1 MTPEELDAFL
11 RVARAHGATAFRYGD
26 VYVDMAPPRASQA
39 APTPTQ
45 VSSPATSEELMDRA
59 ESLLF
64 AHERFS
70 G

>member
-11 RVARAHGATAFRYGD
+11 RVARAHGVTRLRLGAVSVELGPLPVAAATVARGD
-26 VYVDMAPPRASQA
+26 P
-39 APTPTQ
+39 
-45 VSSPATSEELMDRA
+45 PATSEELMDRA

>member
-11 RVARAHGATAFRYGD
+11 RVARAHGVTRLRLGAVSVELGA
-26 VYVDMAPPRASQA
+26 APPAA
-39 APTPTQ
+39 APP
-45 VSSPATSEELMDRA
+45 VPRPLPPATEDELLDRVEA
-59 ESLLF
+59 TLF